1 MRKRQFAQLELAL
14 GQSNQAKGV
23 KKSKK
28 AQKTQEIDR
37 IFDEYLD
44 WVQDTMTTEK
54 KPYIQVVAVLT
65 RQKEDGNTITMH
77 ANEIT
82 TYVGIINENI
92 VCNGHCNTVTH
103 ISRPDTFIEIHKC
116 IIVDLVVPGITPYMY
131 GFPWATDK

>member
-82 TYVGIINENI
+82 TYVGIINENEFYSQ
-92 VCNGHCNTVTH
+92 HYLA
-103 ISRPDTFIEIHKC
+103 EIFK
-116 IIVDLVVPGITPYMY
+116 
-131 GFPWATDK
+131 